1 MTANYASNSGADP
14 PPGELTESE
23 LDAML
28 VAADSELLGYV
39 TASAH
44 PEAGLLAILASNG
57 ANLPSE
63 DATESSQPVL
73 AAGDSARAAVS
84 ELLSAARTFR
94 DAQARVVAL
103 ATRRQA
109 VSAGS
114 RASESAE
121 VVKIQRT
128 AARHSSRLAAA
139 RRDLASRRSELAA
152 LRSRSRK
159 PVTRSSPLIGATGSA
174 AGWR

>member
-1 MTANYASNSGADP
+1 MTANYTSNSGADP
-14 PPGELTESE
+14 PPGELARVRAGRQCSSQRTVNSWV
-23 LDAML
+23 D
-28 VAADSELLGYV
+28 V

-44 PEAGLLAILASNG
+44 PEAGLLAILARNG

-94 DAQARVVAL
+94 DAQAASWRLPPA
-103 ATRRQA
+103 ARP
-109 VSAGS
+109 SPAGS

-121 VVKIQRT
+121 VVKLQRT
-128 AARHSSRLAAA
+128 AAPASSA
-139 RRDLASRRSELAA
+139 RRDLASRRSKLAA
-152 LRSRSRK
+152 LAVALRK
-159 PVTRSSPLIGATGSA
+159 SVDQDEPPLIGATGSA